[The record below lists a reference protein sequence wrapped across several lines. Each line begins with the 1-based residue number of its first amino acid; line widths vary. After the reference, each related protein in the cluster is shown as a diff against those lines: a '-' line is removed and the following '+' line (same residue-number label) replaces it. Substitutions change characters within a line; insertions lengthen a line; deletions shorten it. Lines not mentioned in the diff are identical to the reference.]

1 MITVICSH
9 YDDVIMTAMASQIT
23 SLMIVYSAVY
33 SGRDERKYQSS
44 ASLAF
49 VRGIHRW
56 LVNSPHK
63 GLVTWKMFAFDDVV
77 MPCALRSKGYCRYIS
92 LSVCPIDPAVRVKIM
107 MLQLLYQTYQLSLQ
121 DSSYMAFSEMQ
132 MHMSYIGL
140 HLHVR

>member
-1 MITVICSH
+1 MITVICNH

-33 SGRDERKYQSS
+33 SGRDEIKHQRS

-56 LVNSPHK
+56 PVNSPHK
-63 GLVTWKMFAFDDVV
+63 GLVTRKMFAFDDVI
-77 MPCALRSKGYCRYIS
+77 MPCALRPKGYCRCIS
-92 LSVCPIDPAVRVKIM
+92 LSVCPTDPAVHVNIM
-107 MLQLLYQTYQLSLQ
+107 MLQLVYQTYQLSLQ
-121 DSSYMAFSEMQ
+121 DNSYMAFSEML
-132 MHMSYIGL
+132 MHTSYIGL